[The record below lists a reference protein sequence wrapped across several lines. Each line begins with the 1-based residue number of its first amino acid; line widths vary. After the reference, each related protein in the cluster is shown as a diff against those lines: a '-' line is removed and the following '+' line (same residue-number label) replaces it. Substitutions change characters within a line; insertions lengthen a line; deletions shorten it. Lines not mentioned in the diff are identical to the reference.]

1 MKRTTLSLVVVVAV
15 LALVVGFATMT
26 KPSAGHATEAKPRQV
41 PIQRTDAVCP
51 QVRANPGASTLYTAY
66 TPASASAGAGAGEA
80 TLTELAD
87 RTKVRGKADAVGRPV
102 SLPVDTAEN
111 PPLGWTASGSFAA
124 GFAAQ
129 STTRLATGTG
139 RGLSGTVCETPGT
152 DEWFVG
158 TSTAPNRESYL
169 YLANSTNVG
178 AQVDVELYG
187 PDGAIQIDGVRSMT
201 FAPGEAQN
209 IRLDTLKAGLPVATV
224 HVIAR
229 TGRIAAAVR
238 DTQGATGSD
247 WLPQAG
253 QPGRSFVVPGLP
265 ADASSVKLTVF
276 GASDTDTEVGVEIIG
291 KASTF
296 KPAGFESVTVKR
308 GEVKELDLGPITQGE
323 AGALKLTA
331 ARADVLVGVRVV
343 RGSGDNTD
351 AAFLAGTPAL
361 GGRGVVADNRAGGAF
376 TDTVFLTAPQGA
388 AKVRL
393 IAAAGGDPAT
403 ADVDVPAGTTVAV
416 PAPVPAGAGQFALS
430 IEPQPGSGP
439 VHAAR
444 MINEQAD
451 KVPMFTIQGSSP
463 ARETVDLPTV
473 RGDLTIMVQEPKS
486 TPSATATPTT
496 PGAPAK

>member
-66 TPASASAGAGAGEA
+66 TPASASAGAAAGEA

-87 RTKVRGKADAVGRPV
+87 RTKVRGKADAVGRPA

-139 RGLSGTVCETPGT
+139 RGLSGAVCETPGT

-209 IRLDTLKAGLPVATV
+209 IRLDTLKAGLPIATV

-238 DTQGATGSD
+238 DTQGAAGSD

-253 QPGRSFVVPGLP
+253 QPGRAFVVPGLP

-276 GASDTDTEVGVEIIG
+276 GASDTDTDVGVEVIG

-308 GEVKELDLGPITQGE
+308 GEVKEMDLGPITQGE
-323 AGALKLTA
+323 AAALKLTA

-361 GGRGVVADNRAGGAF
+361 GGRGVVADNRAGGTF

-444 MINEQAD
+444 MIHEQAD

-473 RGDLTIMVQEPKS
+473 RGDLTIMVPEPKS
-486 TPSATATPTT
+486 TPAK
-496 PGAPAK
+496 PGK